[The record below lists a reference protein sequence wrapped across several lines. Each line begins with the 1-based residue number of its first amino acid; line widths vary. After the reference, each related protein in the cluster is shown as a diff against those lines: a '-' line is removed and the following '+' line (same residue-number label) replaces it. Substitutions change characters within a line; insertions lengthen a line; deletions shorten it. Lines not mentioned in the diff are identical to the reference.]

1 MLYQTKSYFH
11 YLRKAKGT
19 HGVHSPF
26 VFDLMRQVFDANDKF
41 YAFEAIELIRKK
53 LILDN
58 RKIEIN
64 DLGAGSKKGN
74 HKTKTVSQIVKSASK
89 PPKYGQLLFRLANYF
104 QVTNA
109 LEIGTSLGISTAYI
123 AKARKTAEII
133 TLEGDTN
140 IARIA
145 KENFKKLK
153 LNNVTL
159 VEGNFDKT
167 LPQILENKT
176 KLDFVFFDGNHTEK
190 STLNYFNQCLSKTHN
205 NTIFVFDDIYWSEGM
220 TKAWEKIKNHHKVTT
235 TIDVFQMGIV
245 FFKKEL
251 PKQHHIIKY

>member
-1 MLYQTKSYFH
+1 MLYQTKSYFR
-11 YLRKAKGT
+11 YLKKAKGA

-26 VFDLMRQVFDANDKF
+26 VFDLMRQVFDTKDRF
-41 YAFEAIELIRKK
+41 YAFEAIELIRKQ

-74 HKTKTVSQIVKSASK
+74 NKTKTISKIVKSASK
-89 PPKYGQLLFRLANYF
+89 PPKYGQLLFRLANYS

-109 LEIGTSLGISTAYI
+109 LEIGTSLGISTAYL
-123 AKARKTAEII
+123 AKARKTAEIT
-133 TLEGDTN
+133 TLEGDSN

-145 KENFKKLK
+145 EENFKKLK

-159 VEGNFDKT
+159 IKGNFDNT
-167 LPQILENKT
+167 LPLFLKDKK
-176 KLDFVFFDGNHTEK
+176 KLDFVFFDGNHTQK

-220 TKAWEKIKNHHKVTT
+220 TKAWEDIKTDNRVTT
-235 TIDVFQMGIV
+235 TIDIFQMGIV
-245 FFKKEL
+245 FFRKEL
-251 PKQHHIIKY
+251 PKQHLVIKY